1 MSRLIGLLFALLST
15 AAWAQDKFPERPIR
29 LIVPFGAGG
38 LADVTFRL
46 VAEKLTPLVG
56 QQVIVENHPGAGG
69 VAAANAALAAKPDG
83 HTLLVIANGTA
94 IASSLFKKLP
104 YDPVKDLQPVSLVGW
119 FDLLVL
125 VKGDSPYRNLS
136 DLLAAARKNPGKLN
150 FATINPGST
159 QNLSAELFSSVAGID
174 VAIVPFKTSP
184 DALTALIG
192 GGGGVDAVFESY
204 AAAKPLITGGRM
216 RALASTGDRRYG
228 YLPEV
233 PTAMQAGLEGYEVS
247 GWNAI
252 AAHPAVPKSV
262 IAYLNNQVNAVVA
275 MPDVKARM
283 LESGILAH
291 AGKPE
296 ELRAQLVKDTAKWA
310 AVIRKAGIPQQ

>member
-1 MSRLIGLLFALLST
+1 MSRFIALLFALLSAT
-15 AAWAQDKFPERPIR
+15 AWAQDRFPERPIR
-29 LIVPFGAGG
+29 LILPFGAGG

-69 VAAANAALAAKPDG
+69 VAAANAALGAKPDG

-125 VKGDSPYRNLS
+125 VRSDSPYRNLS
-136 DLLAAARKNPGKLN
+136 DLVAAARKNPGKLN

-159 QNLSAELFSSVAGID
+159 QNLSAELFRSVASID

-192 GGGGVDAVFESY
+192 VGGVDAVFESY
-204 AAAKPLITGGRM
+204 AAAKPLMTGGRM

-262 IAYLNNQVNAVVA
+262 IAYLNKQVNAVVA
-275 MPDVKARM
+275 VPEVKARM

-310 AVIRKAGIPQQ
+310 AVIEKAGIPRQ